1 MKTTEGVDRV
11 KVGGQAVI
19 EGVLMIAKK
28 VSLAVRKSNGE
39 IVVRDLGK
47 VNFPKWAKI
56 PFIRGF
62 YSLFVSLYFG
72 IKALNLSSEISSGEQ
87 MKNSEKILSLLLAI
101 GLAVGLF
108 IVVPIFLTNFLVEK
122 RGEFLY
128 SIVEGFIRLGLFLL
142 YVWIISLFRDVKRVF
157 QFHGAEHM
165 TIHAF
170 ERGED
175 LRVENVRKYS
185 TIHPRCGT
193 NFLMI
198 FLIVA
203 IVLLSVFGSVV
214 NLSTWT
220 RILSRL
226 ILLPVV
232 AGISYEL
239 LKVVAFFNGRG
250 WVKVLYLPGYLLQ
263 YLTTARPDD
272 SQIEVAIAALKHAV
286 GEEKNATEEKKK
298 EEDVELLG

>member
-1 MKTTEGVDRV
+1 MR
-11 KVGGQAVI
+11 VGGQAVI
-19 EGVLMIAKK
+19 EGVLIIARK
-28 VSLAVRKSNGE
+28 VSLAVRKADGE
-39 IVVRDLGK
+39 IEVKDLGV
-47 VNFPKWAKI
+47 VNFPKWSRI

-62 YSLFVSLYFG
+62 YSLFISLYFG

-87 MKNSEKILSLLLAI
+87 MKSSEKLFSLLLAI

-108 IVVPIFLTNFLVEK
+108 VAVPILLTNFLVEK
-122 RGEFLY
+122 KGEFLY
-128 SIVEGFIRLGLFLL
+128 SIVEGFIRVGLFLL

-165 TIHAF
+165 TIHAY
-170 ERGED
+170 EHGEN
-175 LRVENVRKYS
+175 LSVESVKKYS

-203 IVLLSVFGSVV
+203 VVLLSIFGSVV
-214 NLSTWT
+214 SLSTWT

-226 ILLPVV
+226 ILLPIA
-232 AGISYEL
+232 AGVSYEL
-239 LKVVAFFNGRG
+239 LKVAAFLNGRG
-250 WVKVLYLPGYLLQ
+250 WVKILYLPGYLLQ
-263 YLTTARPDD
+263 HLTTARPDD

-286 GEEKNATEEKKK
+286 GEKENTTGDQEK
-298 EEDVELLG
+298 EEDMELLG